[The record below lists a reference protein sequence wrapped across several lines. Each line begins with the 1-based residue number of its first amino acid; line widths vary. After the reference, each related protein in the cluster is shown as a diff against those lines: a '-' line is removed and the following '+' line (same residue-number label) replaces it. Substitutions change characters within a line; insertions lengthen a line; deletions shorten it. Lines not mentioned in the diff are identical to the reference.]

1 MTPNQVLETIRDQ
14 VYETSAN
21 FWSDAEIY
29 RYMWTAECELASLI
43 ECTEATCTAIPTV
56 ANQQEYTKPT
66 NLIDIKR
73 VTYGNKPLKKV
84 TKREKD
90 FYDFNLV
97 DGTDFSGEP
106 DSFYEWAALIGL
118 YPIPT
123 EVKSL
128 TIYGIVQPTVIT
140 SASVAFTVPQEY
152 THYFIDFCLHR
163 MYAKDQDETR
173 SDRHF
178 KIWENNLVKAKDKWM
193 RKRVS
198 GKVFVVKTEDQYP
211 TTELGLI

>member
-106 DSFYEWAALIGL
+106 
-118 YPIPT
+118 
-123 EVKSL
+123 
-128 TIYGIVQPTVIT
+128 TVIT